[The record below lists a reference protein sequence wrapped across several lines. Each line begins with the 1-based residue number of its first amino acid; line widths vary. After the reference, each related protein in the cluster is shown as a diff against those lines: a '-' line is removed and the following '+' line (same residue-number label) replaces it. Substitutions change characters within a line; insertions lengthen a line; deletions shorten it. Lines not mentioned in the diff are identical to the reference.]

1 MENKDKNYEKD
12 IDHII
17 NEYKTQLESIKTKTS
32 LTKSQNL
39 NENSIKPITNKE
51 LTVEIQNDNLKL
63 QAELALCKS
72 QIKNLNS
79 TISNQKIEIDK
90 LNVEVSSLETEIK
103 NKEKE
108 NVDKILKLN
117 ETQQIKIEEI
127 KGD

>member
-1 MENKDKNYEKD
+1 MESKDKNYEKD
-12 IDHII
+12 IDQII
-17 NEYKTQLESIKTKTS
+17 NEYQTKLESIKTKTS

-79 TISNQKIEIDK
+79 IISNQKIEIDK
-90 LNVEVSSLETEIK
+90 LSVEISSLETEMK
-103 NKEKE
+103 NKENKNGTMLKKE
-108 NVDKILKLN
+108 RKSCNCCYIL
-117 ETQQIKIEEI
+117 
-127 KGD
+127 

>member
-79 TISNQKIEIDK
+79 TISNQKIEIDD
-90 LNVEVSSLETEIK
+90 NFISIFDS
-103 NKEKE
+103 NKEAK
-108 NVDKILKLN
+108 NPL
-117 ETQQIKIEEI
+117 
-127 KGD
+127 GFS